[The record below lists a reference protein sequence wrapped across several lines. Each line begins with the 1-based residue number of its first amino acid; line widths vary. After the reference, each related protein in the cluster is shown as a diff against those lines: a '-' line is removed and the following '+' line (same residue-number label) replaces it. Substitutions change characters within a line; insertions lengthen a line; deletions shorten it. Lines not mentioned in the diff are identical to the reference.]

1 MDASPQRL
9 DIPKEIPKE
18 IDDIEEVSDAEPL
31 IEKDQEKAQEENV
44 LKEERNSA
52 KELSEGK
59 VTESLKN
66 PLSVSNQPTTNWSRS
81 SKL

>member
-9 DIPKEIPKE
+9 NIPKEV
-18 IDDIEEVSDAEPL
+18 DDIEEVSDTEPPKE
-31 IEKDQEKAQEENV
+31 IDQEKAIEEKV
-44 LKEERNSA
+44 LKAERNSV

-59 VTESLKN
+59 LTESLKN

>member
-9 DIPKEIPKE
+9 NIPKEV
-18 IDDIEEVSDAEPL
+18 DDIEEVSDTEPPKE
-31 IEKDQEKAQEENV
+31 IDQEKAQEEKV
-44 LKEERNSA
+44 LKAERNSV
-52 KELSEGK
+52 KELSESK

>member
-9 DIPKEIPKE
+9 NIPKE
-18 IDDIEEVSDAEPL
+18 IDDIEEVPDAEPP

-44 LKEERNSA
+44 LKEERNSE

-66 PLSVSNQPTTNWSRS
+66 PLSVSN
-81 SKL
+81 

>member
-9 DIPKEIPKE
+9 NIPKE
-18 IDDIEEVSDAEPL
+18 IDDIEEVSDAEPP